1 MHDNH
6 SAVALGNFI
15 NWQIN
20 FQILKNRNKKRIV
33 ITDVINHIKGELN
46 WLLKTKPGSIVVLE
60 ADFLGVNHNPR
71 PPENE

>member
-1 MHDNH
+1 
-6 SAVALGNFI
+6 
-15 NWQIN
+15 
-20 FQILKNRNKKRIV
+20 
-33 ITDVINHIKGELN
+33 VINHIKGELN

>member
-1 MHDNH
+1 M
-6 SAVALGNFI
+6 
-15 NWQIN
+15 
-20 FQILKNRNKKRIV
+20 KKISFTPYGHVLRIV

-71 PPENE
+71 APENE